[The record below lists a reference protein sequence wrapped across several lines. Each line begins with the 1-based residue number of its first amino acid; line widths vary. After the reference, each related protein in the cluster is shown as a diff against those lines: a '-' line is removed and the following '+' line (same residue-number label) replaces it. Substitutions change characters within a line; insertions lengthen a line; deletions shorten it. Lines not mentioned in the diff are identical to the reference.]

1 MSGIKLIEN
10 ESERNAQLL
19 AAREQFLKAKAALD
33 ADYAQK
39 ERDLD
44 QQNFE
49 TKMQVYSQIAGMTGQ
64 VFSDMTALLE
74 QSVGKSNALYKTM
87 FFASKAA
94 SIAQA
99 IVNTEEGLQKHWH
112 KVALMEV
119 FWLELLGQQVT
130 LQLVSWQLKQSK
142 VWLITV

>member
-1 MSGIKLIEN
+1 
-10 ESERNAQLL
+10 
-19 AAREQFLKAKAALD
+19 
-33 ADYAQK
+33 
-39 ERDLD
+39 
-44 QQNFE
+44 
-49 TKMQVYSQIAGMTGQ
+49 MQVYSQIAGMTGQ

-119 FWLELLGQQVT
+119 FWLELLGQQVM

-142 VWLITV
+142 VWPTTV